1 MFFLPFAARP
11 ASATALAEIIVN
23 FLLKFYSVNF
33 TFVLS
38 YGMSEFSNKLRI
50 GVMGIGGAG
59 SNAVNLLIKELSG
72 IDFWVCNTDQQ
83 SLSASKCDDSCKIP
97 LGERITKGKGAG
109 ANPEVG
115 RAAAEDTIEEI
126 MGKIKGLDMVILI
139 AGGGGGT
146 GSGATPVI
154 ARAARQSGI
163 LTLAI
168 VTKPFL
174 FEGTQRM
181 AVAEQAIKEIQS
193 EVDTMVVISNQNLIS
208 ASGPNTTF
216 LESFEISD
224 RFLCKSIDSI
234 CRIVMEVGLVNAD
247 FADFCAVTKDRKSRA
262 MMGNGY
268 AEGENAGAR
277 AMEEAMSSFLLDM
290 TPGYGW
296 ENVDSVILC
305 IRGGQ
310 NLGTVDVEAASE
322 AIKCAVSPDANMI
335 VGANIV
341 PSMVKK
347 DQNGNE
353 IKAVEVFVLGTT
365 GKGVTS
371 VPASVT
377 KKQKSLWTD
386 YKSDA
391 EYHGNPHALHEKTS
405 AYTAPTKKRG
415 ILARWFGYD
424 EPEVKELPDF
434 IPKDEE

>member
-1 MFFLPFAARP
+1 
-11 ASATALAEIIVN
+11 
-23 FLLKFYSVNF
+23 
-33 TFVLS
+33 
-38 YGMSEFSNKLRI
+38 MSEFTNRLRI

-59 SNAVNLLIKELSG
+59 SNAINLLIKELQG

-126 MGKIKGLDMVILI
+126 MGKIKGLDMIILI

-163 LTLAI
+163 LTLSI

-181 AVAEQAIKEIQS
+181 MVAEQAIKEIQS

-224 RFLCKSIDSI
+224 RFLCKSVDSI
-234 CRIVMEVGLVNAD
+234 YRIVMEVGLVNAD
-247 FADFCAVTKDRKSRA
+247 FADFCAIAKDRKGRA

-290 TPGYGW
+290 SPGYGW

-310 NLGTVDVEAASE
+310 NLGTIDVEAASE
-322 AIKCAVSPDANMI
+322 AIKGAISPDANMI
-335 VGANIV
+335 VGANII
-341 PSMVKK
+341 PGMIKK

-353 IKAVEVFVLGTT
+353 IKSVEVFVFGTT
-365 GKGVTS
+365 GKGAMH
-371 VPASVT
+371 VPISVT
-377 KKQKSLWTD
+377 RKQKSPWVD
-386 YKSDA
+386 YRSPS
-391 EYHGNPHALHEKTS
+391 EFHGNPHSLHEKPAS
-405 AYTAPTKKRG
+405 YAPPAKKRG
-415 ILARWFGYD
+415 LFSRLFGYD

-434 IPKDEE
+434 IPKDED